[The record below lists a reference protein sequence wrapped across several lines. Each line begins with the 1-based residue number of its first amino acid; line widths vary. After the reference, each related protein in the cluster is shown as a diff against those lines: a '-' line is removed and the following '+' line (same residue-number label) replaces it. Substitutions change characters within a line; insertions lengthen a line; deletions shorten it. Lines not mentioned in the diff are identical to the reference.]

1 MINRVAICNLALGWL
16 GANLITSIEDDTTE
30 GHLCRAN
37 YEPVRDAVLEAHN
50 WVFATRWEKLVKLAD
65 NGDAPY
71 ASAFQLPV
79 DVLHVIYCGTIDYPT
94 KWRREGQVIVTETSE
109 CLIQYVFRHENESYY
124 PPLFTQA
131 LAARLAADLAIPLV
145 QSRTLQSDMFTLY
158 LQKVK
163 EAASR
168 DNQQGT
174 SRRLRSRWLSRGRS
188 TSGVAG
194 PYV

>member
-1 MINRVAICNLALGWL
+1 MINRVAICNIALGWL
-16 GANLITSIEDDTTE
+16 GANLITSIDDDTTE

-50 WVFATRWEKLVKLAD
+50 WAFATKWAKLVRLAD

-71 ASAFQLPV
+71 ASTFQLPV
-79 DVLHVIYCGTIDYPT
+79 DMLHVTFCGFGYNYPS
-94 KWRREGQVIVTETSE
+94 KWRREGQTIVTDASE
-109 CLIQYVFRHENESYY
+109 CLIQYVFRNENDSYY
-124 PPLFTQA
+124 PPLFVQA
-131 LAARLAADLAIPLV
+131 VAARLAADLALPLV
-145 QSRTLQSDMFTLY
+145 QSRTLQSDMYTLY
-158 LQKVK
+158 LAKVK

-174 SRRLRSRWLSRGRS
+174 SRRIRSKWLVRG
-188 TSGVAG
+188 SGFVAG